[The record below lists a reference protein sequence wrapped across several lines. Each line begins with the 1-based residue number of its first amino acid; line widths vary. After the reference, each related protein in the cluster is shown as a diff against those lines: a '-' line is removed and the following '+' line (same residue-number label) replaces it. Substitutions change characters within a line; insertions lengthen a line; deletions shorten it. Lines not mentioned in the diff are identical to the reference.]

1 MTEDRKT
8 YRWVRMLTGGVTPFV
23 LAVALLV
30 FVRVY
35 VSACVPGAQEAGIC
49 RELLAGTT
57 VGRQALFGSCWVA
70 PLPVL
75 FYLPFAWIFP
85 EPLAGMGAF
94 FTAWFLVL
102 WAVREAVKATGQSG
116 VRIVLA
122 QTAVV
127 GMVMLSPQAQTLGI
141 RTALM
146 TLFMLLGG
154 AALADWAAYR
164 RIRDVVTAGWAG
176 ALLALCG
183 LPAFVSAGVAVGM
196 LPLAACGK
204 RESRGRI
211 QAWVLLGG
219 LPLVYTVGVWI
230 LMNRLVLGDPFFF
243 VRSLSY
249 LLPQPGVFVLAVL
262 GSGLA
267 LLPALIMTWVCDAR
281 TPEAPGAGPVAAS
294 AVLISFAVELLVCGW
309 VLTRF
314 GVGWH
319 VGTLYVAAL
328 AVLVVA
334 LVRLRQSPVRLAVA
348 LGLFVCLSRF
358 WLGGAPV
365 SALSAGAENADAD
378 IPRQVEA
385 FVESRTPYGRVFVL
399 GYAGLDL
406 LRGYTGGRLQ
416 PNLDLH
422 VGALRRAYPGQNL
435 YVLVPRPTGAARS
448 ESVFWK
454 YPDLYVLGGDRLLY
468 AATFGTWRL
477 FEVVTAPTQEQWD
490 EWRRAAES
498 GN

>member
-1 MTEDRKT
+1 MAEDRKT
-8 YRWVRMLTGGVTPFV
+8 YRWVRMLTGGVTPFA
-23 LAVALLV
+23 LAAALLV
-30 FVRVY
+30 FARFH
-35 VSACVPGAQEAGIC
+35 APAWVPGAQEAGIC

-75 FYLPFAWIFP
+75 FYLPFAWLFP

-122 QTAVV
+122 QAAVA
-127 GMVMLSPQAQTLGI
+127 GMMMLSPQAQTLGI

-146 TLFMLLGG
+146 TLFLLLGG

-164 RIRDVVTAGWAG
+164 RLRDVVTAGGAG
-176 ALLALCG
+176 AFLALCG

-196 LPLAACGK
+196 LPLAACGQ
-204 RESRGRI
+204 RESRGRM
-211 QAWVLLGG
+211 QAWLLLGG
-219 LPLVYTVGVWI
+219 LPLVYAVGVWV
-230 LMNRLVLGDPFFF
+230 LMNRLVLGDPLFF
-243 VRSLSY
+243 VRSLSH
-249 LLPQPGVFVLAVL
+249 LLPRPGVFVLAVL

-267 LLPALIMTWVCDAR
+267 LLPALIVTWVCDAR
-281 TPEAPGAGPVAAS
+281 TPAAPGAGPAAAS
-294 AVLISFAVELLVCGW
+294 AVLISFAVELLACGW

-319 VGTLYVAAL
+319 AGTLHVAAL
-328 AVLVVA
+328 AVLAVA
-334 LVRLRQSPVRLAVA
+334 LARLRQPPVRLAA
-348 LGLFVCLSRF
+348 SLALFVYLSRF
-358 WLGGAPV
+358 WLGGAPL
-365 SALSAGAENADAD
+365 SAAGAEGSGDAD
-378 IPRQVEA
+378 VPRQVEA

-406 LRGYTGGRLQ
+406 LRGYAGGRLQ

-454 YPDLYVLGGDRLLY
+454 YPDLYALGGDRLLY
-468 AATFGTWRL
+468 AATFGSWRL
-477 FEVVTAPTQEQWD
+477 FEVVTAPTREQWD
-490 EWRRAAES
+490 EWRRAAET
-498 GN
+498 GL